1 MTLTMAESRADLRTS
16 EAAPGTAAAPTLAA
30 ADLPRLVETYADF
43 VWRSLRRL
51 GVSEAGTD
59 DAVQQVFLVAQQR
72 VTSIV
77 VGKERSFLFAV
88 GMNVA
93 AHVRRA
99 HARRREDLRD
109 APLETID
116 PAPLP
121 DAELDQRRARA
132 LLDEVLDAMPL
143 DLRTAFV
150 LHELE
155 EMTMIEIAEVLAIP
169 PGTVASRLRRAREE
183 FQKQAQRVRA
193 RVSRTGGHLPTDP
206 RAESTPRIF
215 GEGAAR

>member
-1 MTLTMAESRADLRTS
+1 MTLTMAENRAEFGTS
-16 EAAPGTAAAPTLAA
+16 EVGLAPAPTLAA
-30 ADLPRLVETYADF
+30 ADLPGLVERYADF

-51 GVSEAGTD
+51 GVSEPGTD

-72 VTSIV
+72 VTTIV
-77 VGKERSFLFAV
+77 VGKERAFLFAV
-88 GMNVA
+88 AMNVA
-93 AHVRRA
+93 AHARRA
-99 HARRREDLRD
+99 HARRREDLGD
-109 APLETID
+109 AAHEAID

-155 EMTMIEIAEVLAIP
+155 EMTMLEIAEVLAIP
-169 PGTVASRLRRAREE
+169 HGTVASRLRRAREE

-193 RVSRTGGHLPTDP
+193 RVGRVTLRPPGH
-206 RAESTPRIF
+206 AESAPRIF
-215 GEGAAR
+215 TAGAVR